1 MGFGRHVGG
10 GEDVLCGLIFFGWSG
25 RGREYVRALGGEM
38 GGGVY
43 GFGITT
49 CSLGQRI
56 FGQVIKIAGCGD
68 M

>member
-1 MGFGRHVGG
+1 MGF
-10 GEDVLCGLIFFGWSG
+10 DFFFDG
-25 RGREYVRALGGEM
+25 RGEGEMYVRALGGEM

>member
-1 MGFGRHVGG
+1 MRESMCERQGR
-10 GEDVLCGLIFFGWSG
+10 
-25 RGREYVRALGGEM
+25 EM

-56 FGQVIKIAGCGD
+56 FGQVIKIAGSGD